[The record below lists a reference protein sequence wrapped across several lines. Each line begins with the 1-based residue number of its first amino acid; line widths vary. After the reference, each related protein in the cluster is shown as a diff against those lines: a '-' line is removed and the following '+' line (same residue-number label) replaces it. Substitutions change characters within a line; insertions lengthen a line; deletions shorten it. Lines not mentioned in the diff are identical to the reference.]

1 MPKSYIIT
9 LAIIVLI
16 LLSSCA
22 KRNTEY
28 QEEDWLTL
36 RNVLPIVG
44 NPLDIKIDDNYI
56 YVAQDQGGSNLS

>member
-16 LLSSCA
+16 LLLSSCA

-28 QEEDWLTL
+28 QEGEIGLL
-36 RNVLPIVG
+36 
-44 NPLDIKIDDNYI
+44 
-56 YVAQDQGGSNLS
+56 